1 MNCLPKGRKTIASM
15 KSILFDSHA
24 VLKWVQQEEGFE
36 KVRSLL
42 TACRAQSLKGYMNK
56 VNLGEVYYLIIR
68 RAGLPEAK
76 IFLENFQRLPV
87 EMVPPD
93 SELIW
98 NAAEIKAE
106 HPISYADC
114 FAAATAIRYRA
125 SILTGDPEFKKLG
138 DLITV
143 EWL

>member
-1 MNCLPKGRKTIASM
+1 M

-24 VLKWVQQEEGFE
+24 VLKWVQKEKGYQ

-42 TACRAQSLKGYMNK
+42 TACRDQSLKGYMSQI
-56 VNLGEVYYLIIR
+56 NLGEVYYLVIR
-68 RAGLPEAK
+68 RIGLPEAK

-87 EMVPPD
+87 EIVLLD
-93 SELIW
+93 RELVW
-98 NAAEIKAE
+98 EAAEIKAR

-114 FAAATAIRYRA
+114 FAAATALRFQA

-138 DLITV
+138 DMIAV

>member
-1 MNCLPKGRKTIASM
+1 M
-15 KSILFDSHA
+15 KSVLFDSHA
-24 VLKWVQQEEGFE
+24 VLRWVQQEKGYQ

-42 TACRAQSLKGYMNK
+42 KACRDQSVKGYMNRI
-56 VNLGEVYYLIIR
+56 NLGEVYYLVIR
-68 RAGLPEAK
+68 RAGHSKAK
-76 IFLENFQRLPV
+76 TFLENFQRLPI
-87 EMVPPD
+87 EMVLPD

-98 NAAEIKAE
+98 NAAEIKAA

-114 FAAATAIRYRA
+114 VAAATAIRYRA

-138 DLITV
+138 DLVAV

>member
-1 MNCLPKGRKTIASM
+1 M
-15 KSILFDSHA
+15 KPILFDSHA
-24 VLKWVQQEEGFE
+24 VLKWVQKEKGYQ

-42 TACRAQSLKGYMNK
+42 TACRDQSLKGYMNQI
-56 VNLGEVYYLIIR
+56 NLGEVYYLVIR
-68 RAGLPEAK
+68 RSGLPEAR
-76 IFLENFQRLPV
+76 IFLENFQRLPI
-87 EMVPPD
+87 EMVLPD

-98 NAAEIKAE
+98 EAAEIKAR

-114 FAAATAIRYRA
+114 FAAATAIRLQA

-138 DLITV
+138 NLIQV